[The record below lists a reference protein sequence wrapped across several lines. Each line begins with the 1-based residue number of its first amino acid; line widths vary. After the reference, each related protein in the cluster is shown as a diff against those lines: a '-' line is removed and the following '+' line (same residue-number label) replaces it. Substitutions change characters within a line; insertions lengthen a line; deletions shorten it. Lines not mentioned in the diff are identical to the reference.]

1 VTIAETTIQLVRQRT
16 DLAALVGETVKLMR
30 RGRSWLGLCPFHKEK
45 TPSFHVTPERGIFH
59 CFGCGEHGNAI
70 TFVMKVEG
78 LTFPEAVRRLAER
91 AGLEVEETGTDRE
104 RREEASRRKA
114 RDDLY
119 GLGNLAAVY
128 FEKMLRE
135 HPQAQIA
142 RDELE
147 RRGLVAQSPTDSV
160 ATALGAFRVGYA
172 PAGWDGLTTFFR
184 EQGVSP
190 LPAEQVGLL
199 VSRQQGAG
207 HYDRFR
213 HRLMFAVV
221 DAQGRVVAF
230 SGRVLPDPRTGEVD
244 RETGKYINS
253 PESPIYRKGETVF
266 GLFQARQAL
275 REQQEAVVVE
285 GNFDVV
291 SLHARGI
298 NNVVAPL
305 GTAFTAEQ
313 ATLIKR
319 FAPTAVLL
327 FDGDA
332 AGRKATRAA
341 REPCKKA
348 GLSVKVATLPT
359 GKDPD
364 DLARE
369 KGPVAVQNVIR
380 AARNLL
386 EYLITSALDES
397 FVRADAAERAV
408 RVREV
413 AELLRSEDD
422 PMVRDMAKSYVD
434 TIVGHMSLTGP
445 QLGSSGVDQATFRSM
460 SQEIEQALRG
470 PTQLSQPHGSHGSP
484 SHSQGAHGS
493 SSQGPPWA
501 QGQRDPSRPAFEGP
515 EGGAPPPRPKDVGA
529 FRPERLN
536 EAILGALLDFP
547 TLLNEQEVCDAV
559 GHLNG
564 DAALAVA
571 AIRRKVVKDPDLGLD
586 AEEILAHLPPSF
598 HAFARRR
605 LAAPFH
611 DEPAR
616 AREELLLTA
625 EKVRKR
631 ALTQENRLDARE
643 SARVQ
648 ASGDDDEAFALL
660 RDISER
666 ARQKRRQTPPGGA
679 GPVLASERVGYRA
692 NTVLLTR

>member
-1 VTIAETTIQLVRQRT
+1 
-16 DLAALVGETVKLMR
+16 
-30 RGRSWLGLCPFHKEK
+30 
-45 TPSFHVTPERGIFH
+45 
-59 CFGCGEHGNAI
+59 AI

-91 AGLEVEETGTDRE
+91 AGLEVEETGTERE

-119 GLGNLAAVY
+119 ALGNLAAVY

-135 HPQAQIA
+135 HPHAGIA

-147 RRGLVAQSPTDSV
+147 RRGLVARTPTDPV

-172 PAGWDGLTTFFR
+172 PAGWDGLTTFLR

-190 LPAEQVGLL
+190 FPAEQVGLL
-199 VSRQQGAG
+199 VARQQGSG

-221 DAQGRVVAF
+221 DVQGRVVAF
-230 SGRVLPDPRTGEVD
+230 SGRVLPDPQTGQVD

-275 REQQEAVVVE
+275 RERQEAVVVE

-298 NNVVAPL
+298 ANVVAPL

-348 GLSVKVATLPT
+348 GLTVKVATLPA

-369 KGPVAVQNVIR
+369 KGPAAVENVIR

-434 TIVGHMSLTGP
+434 TIVGQLALTGP
-445 QLGSSGVDQATFRSM
+445 QFGASGVDQATFSSM
-460 SQEIEQALRG
+460 AREVEQALRG
-470 PTQLSQPHGSHGSP
+470 PTQG
-484 SHSQGAHGS
+484 
-493 SSQGPPWA
+493 
-501 QGQRDPSRPAFEGP
+501 QGQGQGSRQG
-515 EGGAPPPRPKDVGA
+515 
-529 FRPERLN
+529 
-536 EAILGALLDFP
+536 
-547 TLLNEQEVCDAV
+547 
-559 GHLNG
+559 
-564 DAALAVA
+564 
-571 AIRRKVVKDPDLGLD
+571 
-586 AEEILAHLPPSF
+586 
-598 HAFARRR
+598 
-605 LAAPFH
+605 
-611 DEPAR
+611 
-616 AREELLLTA
+616 
-625 EKVRKR
+625 
-631 ALTQENRLDARE
+631 
-643 SARVQ
+643 
-648 ASGDDDEAFALL
+648 SG
-660 RDISER
+660 
-666 ARQKRRQTPPGGA
+666 PGGPSSGSFR
-679 GPVLASERVGYRA
+679 GPFGGSDHGFGQG
-692 NTVLLTR
+692 